1 MAELADALVSG
12 NVTSV
17 ASLLHSVQFFEGP
30 KMNFNVETAYTKERL
45 LKFNTFVFM
54 RRKIVW
60 IACLIIAVLISI
72 PFFVSLANGEFNKK
86 YFLYFILVSCWTALY
101 FLYRLLFPLLA
112 INKNPLLNAVV
123 KYEFHDSHFTIS
135 SPSNSFSESPEIS
148 YDLISKV
155 FFYKNDLYIY
165 FSNSRLFIL
174 DTQSF
179 EADTKNSFLD
189 FLKERKVNIFK

>member
-1 MAELADALVSG
+1 
-12 NVTSV
+12 
-17 ASLLHSVQFFEGP
+17 
-30 KMNFNVETAYTKERL
+30 MNFNVETAYTRERL

-72 PFFVSLANGEFNKK
+72 PFFVSLANGEFSKK
-86 YFLYFILVSCWTALY
+86 DFLYLILVAWVVALY
-101 FLYRLLFPLLA
+101 FLYRLVLPLLT

-135 SPSNSFSESPEIS
+135 SPSGSFPESPEIS
-148 YDLISKV
+148 YDLITKV

-179 EADTKNSFLD
+179 EADTKNLFFD
-189 FLKERKVNIFK
+189 FLKERKVSIFK